1 MWFVIVN
8 GLHKYDIMFVNH
20 CASVILTIPLTH
32 DIKTLGHGIETFIMS
47 FERVI
52 HVAKHK

>member
-1 MWFVIVN
+1 M
-8 GLHKYDIMFVNH
+8 MFVNH
-20 CASVILTIPLTH
+20 CASVTFTISLTH
-32 DIKTLGHGIETFIMS
+32 DIETLGHGIETFIMR